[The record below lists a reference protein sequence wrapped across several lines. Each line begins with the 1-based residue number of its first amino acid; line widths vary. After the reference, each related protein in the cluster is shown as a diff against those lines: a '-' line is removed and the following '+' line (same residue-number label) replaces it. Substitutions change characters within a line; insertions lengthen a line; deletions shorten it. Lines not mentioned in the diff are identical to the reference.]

1 MRVVRAGAERVQHI
15 HRVVARILIQQ
26 ALLLLMALLPKECID
41 AEPAA
46 FFGSTQVADLVAL
59 LDALIRAIDHGA
71 RCTRGASRRIDT
83 GGWLILRVRV
93 RGGAELWV
101 AGHLEDL

>member
-26 ALLLLMALLPKECID
+26 ALLLMALLPQEGIY
-41 AEPAA
+41 AEPSA
-46 FFGSTQVADLVAL
+46 FFGSAQVADLVAL

-71 RCTRGASRRIDT
+71 LCTRSASRRIDT
-83 GGWLILRVRV
+83 RGWLIFCIRVR
-93 RGGAELWV
+93 RGAELWV
-101 AGHLEDL
+101 AGYLEDL